1 MEPSD
6 SVLASSFFTAL
17 IVVEDIKVGKAVGD
31 RAEEIGLRW
40 CHANQSNNDPGSSSN
55 KSGKRNVGWADF
67 VPVHEDSRFQKL

>member
-31 RAEEIGLRW
+31 SAEEIGLRW
-40 CHANQSNNDPGSSSN
+40 CQSDHSGNDPGSSSADGH
-55 KSGKRNVGWADF
+55 KGNVGREDF
-67 VPVHEDSRFQKL
+67 VPVHEDFRFQKL